1 MVMKEMEEL
10 QKGLNKFY
18 KDSHKKKCILKA
30 ELEEVGIE
38 LSETA
43 DDLNQFE
50 QTVVIEGVDPLTQR
64 IPAEKFIR

>member
-1 MVMKEMEEL
+1 MKEMEEL
-10 QKGLNKFY
+10 QKNLNKFY
-18 KDSHKKKCILKA
+18 KDSHKRKCILKA

-38 LSETA
+38 IAETLEA
-43 DDLNQFE
+43 SNQFE

>member
-1 MVMKEMEEL
+1 MEEL
-10 QKGLNKFY
+10 QKNLNKFY
-18 KDSHKKKCILKA
+18 KDSHKRKCILKA

-38 LSETA
+38 IAETLEA
-43 DDLNQFE
+43 SNQFE